1 MDIVSINIKVSEVS
15 LYGKSWR
22 VISKSIITRKIM
34 EIPIAMG
41 AFLMLVV
48 IANEFNFS
56 PTLPNYDMEIEYII
70 SFSILLI

>member
-56 PTLPNYDMEIEYII
+56 PTVPNYDMEIEYII

>member
-1 MDIVSINIKVSEVS
+1 
-15 LYGKSWR
+15 
-22 VISKSIITRKIM
+22 M